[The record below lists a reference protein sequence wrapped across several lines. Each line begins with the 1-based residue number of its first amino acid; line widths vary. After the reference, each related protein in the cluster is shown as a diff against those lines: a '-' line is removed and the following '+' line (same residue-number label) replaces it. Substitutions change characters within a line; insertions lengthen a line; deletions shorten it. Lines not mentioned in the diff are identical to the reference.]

1 MLAFLDRLF
10 GCSRESVKNKKRRD
24 GLEPTE
30 VEEVLIDSVSFLL
43 QRHAHINP
51 SFI

>member
-1 MLAFLDRLF
+1 MFAFLDRLF

-30 VEEVLIDSVSFLL
+30 VEEVLIDSIMLHCLCSVMLM
-43 QRHAHINP
+43 
-51 SFI
+51 